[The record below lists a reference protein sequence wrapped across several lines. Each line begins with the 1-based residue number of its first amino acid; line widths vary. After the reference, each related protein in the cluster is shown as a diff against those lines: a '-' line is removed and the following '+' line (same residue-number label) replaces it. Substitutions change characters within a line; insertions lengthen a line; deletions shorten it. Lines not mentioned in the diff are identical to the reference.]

1 MVAVAQLDFNRSSY
15 AQFSQNP
22 DYIHYNYTAPQYLLD
37 KVSRATAAGGE
48 ILPAPA
54 PAVNS
59 TYDYD
64 FYGPSLSCQDASKQ
78 VLSDFSSAVSLQPLT
93 YYYIAWAPSSS
104 NTMSDLQQNLETKF
118 SGGNTLDQINNP
130 ASLFIA
136 SRPVPPQNESP
147 SDDWTLLQCSLV
159 NTSYAI
165 TFTNQNGIQTANI
178 TKSDELEGVAAITG
192 IEINS
197 SAKDISPHNWQRTI
211 AYQSILDAFGRL
223 LVGSIAQQAGGDL
236 GVGII
241 ESYLDVWTTAA
252 TSVMSTSLSQ
262 TPELYDILT
271 NVRNMA
277 IVIPG
282 VCDVDYDSQLVDK
295 SALPLRYAVEQLFRN
310 ITLSLLSYDSFRTNY
325 TDGFFHALTPVTI
338 STPYVA
344 YLYTPRNL
352 LIAYGSAALA
362 SLLCFL
368 IGGLVIATSG
378 ASYSSTFSTVLRAAA
393 GIPHLN
399 NLLHTGG
406 PEPGSRKIA
415 ADPLP
420 NQIAKTKLSIGQAY
434 GSPAL
439 ELHGPSNVAG
449 TEYKLVA
456 GRSQL
461 SPFLQSE
468 HEHQHDADQRD
479 QSHEQHRAPHN
490 EEDHLPV
497 ISFSPVSPLLG
508 FEGEDALS
516 ELPRGQQQVHGNGQ
530 EDLGAA

>member
-1 MVAVAQLDFNRSSY
+1 MRQNSGMVAVAQLDFNRSSY

-22 DYIHYNYTAPQYLLD
+22 DYIHYDYTAPQYLLD

-64 FYGPSLSCQDASKQ
+64 FYGPSLSCQNASKQ
-78 VLSDFSSAVSLQPLT
+78 ILSDFSSALSLQSLAT

-104 NTMSDLQQNLETKF
+104 NTISDLQNDLETSF
-118 SGGNTLDQINNP
+118 SGVNTLDHTNNP
-130 ASLFIA
+130 AVLFIA
-136 SRPVPPQNESP
+136 SRPVPPRNKLP
-147 SDDWTLLQCSLV
+147 SDNWTLLQCSLV

-178 TKSDELEGVAAITG
+178 TKSDKLEGIAAIAG
-192 IEINS
+192 IKIDS
-197 SAKDISPHNWQRTI
+197 STKDISPHNWQRTI

-223 LVGSIAQQAGGDL
+223 LVGSIAQTTGN
-236 GVGII
+236 
-241 ESYLDVWTTAA
+241 YLDVWTTAA

-262 TPELYDILT
+262 TAELYDILT

-282 VCDVDYDSQLVDK
+282 VCDADYDSQLVDK
-295 SALPLRYAVEQLFRN
+295 SVLPLHYAVEQLFRN

-325 TDGFFHALTPVTI
+325 TDGFFHALTPVTT

-344 YLYTPRNL
+344 YLCTPRNL
-352 LIAYGSAALA
+352 LIAYGCAALA
-362 SLLCFL
+362 SLLCVL
-368 IGGLVIATSG
+368 IGCLVIATSG

-399 NLLHTGG
+399 DLLHTGG
-406 PEPGSRKIA
+406 LEPGFRKIA

-420 NQIAKTKLSIGQAY
+420 NQIAKTKFSIGQAY

-439 ELHGPSNVAG
+439 ELHGPSKVAD
-449 TEYKLVA
+449 TEYRLVA
-456 GRSQL
+456 GRSRF

-468 HEHQHDADQRD
+468 HEHQHDTDRRD
-479 QSHEQHRAPHN
+479 QS
-490 EEDHLPV
+490 
-497 ISFSPVSPLLG
+497 S
-508 FEGEDALS
+508 
-516 ELPRGQQQVHGNGQ
+516 
-530 EDLGAA
+530 

>member
-22 DYIHYNYTAPQYLLD
+22 DYIHYGYTAPQYLLD
-37 KVSRATAAGGE
+37 KVTRATAAGGE

-64 FYGPSLSCQDASKQ
+64 FYGPSLSCRDASKQ
-78 VLSDFSSAVSLQPLT
+78 VLSDFSSVMSLQSLVT

-104 NTMSDLQQNLETKF
+104 NTTSDLQHNLETTF
-118 SGGNTLDQINNP
+118 SGGNTLDHTNNT
-130 ASLFIA
+130 AVLFIA
-136 SRPVPPQNESP
+136 SRPVPPQYKLP
-147 SDDWTLLQCSLV
+147 SDDWALLQCSLV

-178 TKSDELEGVAAITG
+178 TKSDKLEGVAAITG
-192 IEINS
+192 IAINS
-197 SAKDISPHNWQRTI
+197 STKDISPHDWQRTI

-223 LVGSIAQQAGGDL
+223 LVGSIAQTTGSLTG
-236 GVGII
+236 
-241 ESYLDVWTTAA
+241 SYLDVWTTAA

-262 TPELYDILT
+262 TTELYDILT

-295 SALPLRYAVEQLFRN
+295 SALPLHHAVEQLFHN

-338 STPYVA
+338 STPYIA

-362 SLLCFL
+362 SVLCVL

-399 NLLHTGG
+399 NLLNTGG

-434 GSPAL
+434 SSPAL
-439 ELHGPSNVAG
+439 ELHGPSNVAD
-449 TEYKLVA
+449 TEYRLVE
-456 GRSQL
+456 GRSQC

-468 HEHQHDADQRD
+468 HEHQHDADRRD
-479 QSHEQHRAPHN
+479 QSHEQHRAPHD
-490 EEDHLPV
+490 EEDHPPV
-497 ISFSPVSPLLG
+497 IAFSPVSPLLR

-516 ELPRGQQQVHGNGQ
+516 ELPRGQQEVHRHGQ

>member
-15 AQFSQNP
+15 TQFRQNE
-22 DYIHYNYTAPQYLLD
+22 DSIHYDYTAPQYLLD

-78 VLSDFSSAVSLQPLT
+78 VLSDFSSAVSLPSSTT

-104 NTMSDLQQNLETKF
+104 NTTTDLQYNLENTF
-118 SGGNTLDQINNP
+118 SGANTLDHTNNP
-130 ASLFIA
+130 AALFIA
-136 SRPVPPQNESP
+136 SRPVPPQNELP
-147 SDDWTLLQCSLV
+147 SDDWTLLQCSLL
-159 NTSYAI
+159 NTSYAV

-178 TKSDELEGVAAITG
+178 TKSDQLEGVAAITS
-192 IEINS
+192 IAIDNPT
-197 SAKDISPHNWQRTI
+197 KDISPHGWQRTI

-223 LVGSIAQQAGGDL
+223 LIGSIAQKT
-236 GVGII
+236 VG
-241 ESYLDVWTTAA
+241 YLNVWTTAA

-262 TPELYDILT
+262 TTELYDILT

-282 VCDVDYDSQLVDK
+282 VCDVDYDSNLVDK
-295 SALPLRYAVEQLFRN
+295 SALPLAYAVEQLFRN

-325 TDGFFHALTPVTI
+325 TDGFVHALTPVTI
-338 STPYVA
+338 STPYDA

-352 LIAYGSAALA
+352 LIAYGSAAVA
-362 SLLCFL
+362 SSLCVL

-399 NLLHTGG
+399 NLLHRGG
-406 PEPGSRKIA
+406 PEPGSRTIA

-420 NQIAKTKLSIGQAY
+420 DQIAKTKLSIGQAY

-439 ELHGPSNVAG
+439 ELHGPSKVTDTA
-449 TEYKLVA
+449 YRPVA
-456 GRSQL
+456 GRSPL
-461 SPFLQSE
+461 SPFLHSE
-468 HEHQHDADQRD
+468 HEHQHDADRRD
-479 QSHEQHRAPHN
+479 QSHEQHRAPHD
-490 EEDHLPV
+490 EEDHPPV
-497 ISFSPVSPLLG
+497 IAFSPVSPLLR
-508 FEGEDALS
+508 FEDHDRS
-516 ELPRGQQQVHGNGQ
+516 
-530 EDLGAA
+530 